1 MNTDKLKSMSS
12 HKVQTSAFKLLDA
25 VQRLPQEEQL
35 AAACFMFLLISKR
48 YSLDPRQSMHWAE
61 RVFKDSLSLGKGE
74 QARAIQM
81 YLQNEHE

>member
-1 MNTDKLKSMSS
+1 MNIDKLNSMSS

-25 VQRLPQEEQL
+25 VQRLPNEEQL

-61 RVFKDSLSLGKGE
+61 RVFQDSLSLGRGE
-74 QARAIQM
+74 QSRAIM
-81 YLQNEHE
+81 AYLEGEH